1 MIPRGLI
8 IIGLAVASWTI
19 VLLPVWAFRTPTLAE
34 MQANPRLYTPTNCT
48 ASPCVLTGLG
58 GYLSVWDDWADAVM
72 KRGWSF
78 VVVGVCASACEREF
92 ERARMYQVEVSLT
105 PGSVLIYHKPEL
117 LNPDACT
124 EVGRCP

>member
-8 IIGLAVASWTI
+8 IVGLAVASWAV
-19 VLLPVWAFRTPTLAE
+19 VLLPVWAFRTATLAE

-92 ERARMYQVEVSLT
+92 ERALRADVAVKSI
-105 PGSVLIYHKPEL
+105 PGAILIPHEPEPL
-117 LNPDACT
+117 LP
-124 EVGRCP
+124 